1 MNKLTTLSTLHF
13 LRIALTILCLF
24 LVPKQ
29 QLFSQKKAIMKVEC
43 RVLDLN
49 VKPIANAT
57 IKRTVGNDVIY
68 SNSEGKFTVNAATGD
83 TIIVSFEG
91 YRTQNAIVGKKPRLQ
106 ILMID
111 DGSKAEDVILIG
123 YDTKK
128 RKELSDSF
136 FSTSVSLV
144 PLLKTN
150 PASFDLQLGGRMAG
164 VNATSGD
171 GQPGTYSSLIIRGR
185 TLSADASPLYVIDGL
200 PIDNPDLNSINPGD
214 IESLNVLKDA
224 SSLSLYGSRGANAV
238 ILITTKRGYVSDP
251 VINYSFSEGLQLNKK
266 SAKLMSP
273 YEFVKLQLE
282 LDSIQSISG
291 SPVTTNHQLY
301 LSPTNGITLDSY
313 KNKDGYNA
321 QKALYQTGIV
331 ENHFL
336 NIVGGNQDTKY
347 YFSGGLF
354 NQRGIIIGT
363 GLKKYSGSAI
373 LDQKINSRLK
383 VGFSVH
389 YTSTMSQG
397 TIPTATDS
405 NSILQ
410 NAWAY
415 RPITGISNQNL
426 VSSLIDSLGLAD
438 GNLFVNPKIQAQ
450 NEYRKNTYK
459 TYYAT
464 AYGEYVFSNM
474 LKLRV
479 TGSYS
484 STDNFA
490 EQFYNSYTTQGNA
503 LKTVSNQII
512 NTRGVNGS
520 IGTYTNSNKYLDGVL
535 TFKRNFQHKQQ
546 LNIIL
551 GTSMNAASTDG
562 NYYSVYNVPIG
573 IQDLGIISI
582 NSGRPNYLVVTPSEW
597 LLYSVFGKLNYAI
610 QDKYMLTLSNKLDGS
625 SKFAA
630 NHRWGYFPAAAFDWN
645 LSKESFIKKQL
656 PTFIDNI
663 RFRAMYGI
671 SGNNKIGD
679 YGYFGSYSSGKSY
692 GYSGTSIYNPSYTP
706 GLITTTFE
714 NEKLTWETAKQVDLG
729 LNFSMLQNKLNV
741 DITYYHKKTSGT
753 PELIMLNYPYN
764 AGISAPNVNEY
775 KNLDQYTINSG
786 LELTANYTIIHKKDF
801 SWVSNFNI
809 SFNRN
814 QFISHDI
821 NNMTYNWGLNGN
833 APAWI
838 SRSGNAVSSFYGYKW
853 AGVYQFGDFNRAAD
867 GTYSLKAGITTYSQ
881 NVQPGDPKYQDM
893 NGDSKVDSTDQSI
906 IGRIDPIFYG
916 GINNDFTYKNFDLN
930 VFLQFNYGNDIL
942 NANKAVF
949 ERGAYLPHSNQFASF
964 ENRWTPNNPTNDL
977 PAARYGIG
985 DAGSAITTPNSRYI
999 ESGSYIRL
1007 KAISLGYQLPANC
1020 KLLKKSHIASIR
1032 VFVAAENLFTITKYS
1047 GTDPEVS
1054 TFRNSNAGMLGTGY
1068 SNVQSNTVSPN
1079 LTRGYDYTPYPRAI
1093 SVSMGANVHF

>member
-1 MNKLTTLSTLHF
+1 
-13 LRIALTILCLF
+13 
-24 LVPKQ
+24 
-29 QLFSQKKAIMKVEC
+29 MKVEC
-43 RVLDLN
+43 RVIDLN
-49 VKPIANAT
+49 AKPIANAS
-57 IKRTVGNDVIY
+57 IKRTSGDEVLF
-68 SNSEGKFTVNAATGD
+68 SNSDGYFTVNAAKGD
-83 TIIVSFEG
+83 TIIVTSEG
-91 YRTQNAIVGKKPRLQ
+91 FRTQYAIVGKKPRLQ

-111 DGSKAEDVILIG
+111 DGSKTDDVILIG

-128 RKELSDSF
+128 RKAMSDSVF
-136 FSTSVSLV
+136 CNSVSLV

-150 PASFDLQLGGRMAG
+150 PASFDLQLGGRIAG
-164 VNATSGD
+164 INATTGD
-171 GQPGTYSSLIIRGR
+171 GQPGTYSSVIIRGR
-185 TLSADASPLYVIDGL
+185 TLSADASPLFVIDGL
-200 PIDNPDLNSINPGD
+200 PIDNPDLNSINLGD

-224 SSLSLYGSRGANAV
+224 SSLSLYGSRGANGV
-238 ILITTKRGYVSDP
+238 ILITTKRGYVTEP
-251 VINYSFSEGLQLNKK
+251 VINYSFSEGLQLHKK
-266 SAKLMSP
+266 SAKMMSP

-301 LSPTNGITLDSY
+301 LSPNNGISLNSY
-313 KNKDGYNA
+313 KNVSGYDAEN
-321 QKALYQTGIV
+321 ALYQMGIV

-336 NIVGGNQDTKY
+336 NIAGGNQDTKY
-347 YFSGGLF
+347 YFSGGMF

-363 GLKKYSGSAI
+363 GFKKYSGSAI

-389 YTSTMSQG
+389 YTLSTSQG
-397 TIPTATDS
+397 TIPTATDTI
-405 NSILQ
+405 SILQ
-410 NAWAY
+410 NAWSY
-415 RPITGISNQNL
+415 RPIAGISNQYLANT
-426 VSSLIDSLGLAD
+426 LIDSLGLID
-438 GNLFVNPKIQAQ
+438 GNLYVNPKIQAQ

-464 AYGEYVFSNM
+464 AYGEYVFSNI

-484 STDNFA
+484 TTENIA
-490 EQFYNSYTTQGNA
+490 EQFYNSNTTQGNV
-503 LKTVSNQII
+503 LKTLSNQTI
-512 NTRGVNGS
+512 NPNGINGS
-520 IGTYTNSNKYLDGVL
+520 IGTYTNTNKYLDGVF
-535 TFKRNFQHKQQ
+535 TYNRNLNHNQQ
-546 LNIIL
+546 LNIIA
-551 GTSMNAASTDG
+551 GTSIEAASTDG

-573 IQDLGIISI
+573 TQDLGIISI
-582 NSGRPNYLVVTPSEW
+582 NSGRPNYLVVTPSQW
-597 LLYSVFGKLNYAI
+597 ILFSAFGRLNYNI
-610 QDKYMLTLSNKLDGS
+610 KDKYLITLTNKTDAS
-625 SKFAA
+625 SKFSA

-656 PTFIDNI
+656 PDFIDNI

-679 YGYFGSYSSGKSY
+679 YGYFGSYSSGKSL
-692 GYSGTSIYNPSYTP
+692 GYSGTSIYSPGYTP

-714 NEKLTWETAKQVDLG
+714 NDNLTWETAKQVDLG

-741 DITYYHKKTSGT
+741 DITYYYKKTSGT

-764 AGISAPNVNEY
+764 TGISATNVFEY
-775 KNLDQYTINSG
+775 KNINQYTINSG

-838 SRSGNAVSSFYGYKW
+838 SQSGNAVSSFYGYKW

-867 GTYSLKAGITTYSQ
+867 GTYSLKAGISTYSQ

-893 NGDSKVDSTDQSI
+893 NGDSKVDSTDQTI

-916 GINNDFTYKNFDLN
+916 SINNDFTYKNFDLN
-930 VFLQFNYGNDIL
+930 VFLQFNYGNNIL

-977 PAARYGIG
+977 PAARNGTG

-1007 KAISLGYQLPANC
+1007 KTISLGYQLPANC
-1020 KLLKKSHIASIR
+1020 KLLKKSHFASIR
-1032 VFVAAENLFTITKYS
+1032 VFVAAENLFTFTKYS

-1054 TFRNSNAGMLGTGY
+1054 TYRNSNAGMSGTGY